1 MTRNALSITVR
12 VLKNI
17 IMSYKIT
24 IPQPCSEDW
33 NKMTTTQKGAFCKSC
48 AKEVIDFTATTKK
61 ELSRKIKQEDKLCG
75 RFKPEQLNTPLPK
88 VSQNQFRHNAVMLGF
103 TSLLALG
110 TPLVAQ
116 QTTSPTQK
124 VNHYIVGRIAPQ
136 PVVMKKYTLTGVV
149 KDSNDLPLPGVYLV
163 LKGSSIGAQTDMT
176 GKFSITIPT
185 ANTREK
191 QVLWV
196 SYIGFETQEIVIKE
210 SMKSLS
216 ISLVEDEVVFGDIVI
231 EEYPVKK
238 KDTLRKLKNLFR
250 RKN

>member
-1 MTRNALSITVR
+1 
-12 VLKNI
+12 
-17 IMSYKIT
+17 MSYKIT

-33 NKMTTTQKGAFCKSC
+33 NKMTATQKGAFCKSC
-48 AKEVIDFTATTKK
+48 AKEVIDFTSTTKR
-61 ELSRKIKQEDKLCG
+61 ELSRKIKQGDKLCG
-75 RFKPEQLNTPLPK
+75 RFKPEQLNSPLPR
-88 VSQNQFRHNAVMLGF
+88 VSQSQFRHNAAMLGF

-116 QTTSPTQK
+116 QTTEPTQTEQ
-124 VNHYIVGRIAPQ
+124 NYIVGRIAPQ
-136 PVVMKKYTLTGVV
+136 PVEKETYTLTGIV
-149 KDSNDLPLPGVYLV
+149 KDSHDLPLPGVSLI
-163 LKGSSIGAQTDMT
+163 LKGSTIGAKTDMA

-196 SYIGFETQEIVIKE
+196 SYLGFETQEIAIKE

-216 ISLVEDEVVFGDIVI
+216 ISLVEDEVILGDIVI

-238 KDTLRKLKNLFR
+238 KDTLKRLKNLFR
-250 RKN
+250 KKNKS

>member
-1 MTRNALSITVR
+1 
-12 VLKNI
+12 
-17 IMSYKIT
+17 MSYKIT

-48 AKEVIDFTATTKK
+48 AKEVIDFTTTTKR
-61 ELSRKIKQEDKLCG
+61 ELSLKIKQGDKLCG
-75 RFKPEQLNTPLPK
+75 RFKPEQLNTPLPT
-88 VSQNQFRHNAVMLGF
+88 VSQSQFRNNAAMLGF

-116 QTTSPTQK
+116 QTTEPTQTES
-124 VNHYIVGRIAPQ
+124 HYVVGRIAPQ
-136 PVVMKKYTLTGVV
+136 PVVEETYTLTGIV
-149 KDSNDLPLPGVYLV
+149 KDSNNLPLPGVNLV
-163 LKGSSIGAQTDMT
+163 LKGSTIGSQTDMA

-196 SYIGFETQEIVIKE
+196 SYIGFETQEIAVKE
-210 SMKSLS
+210 NMESLS
-216 ISLVEDEVVFGDIVI
+216 ISLVEDIVILGDIVI

-238 KDTLRKLKNLFR
+238 KDTLKRVKNLFR
-250 RKN
+250 KKNKS